1 MILKTST
8 TEEKN
13 SQLRTVVNSFTGG
26 DGLATKYMKQLK
38 DRKVPDGKILG
49 VHKYS
54 LKNCNTYIVAIKRN
68 YGRSRKVSELVFDY
82 YAEQINPATGRVS
95 YLRPSFDITGVRI
108 DGYLEF
114 TEHFIKR
121 LKERD
126 GKDFQDLLKTAGG
139 DVLSLVDGTSG
150 DLEGTFGGYRVFV
163 KKEGRNCTITT
174 MVTDD
179 MLYDNQRPTSEVIN
193 VQAEQYNEL
202 KNSVI
207 VAA

>member
-1 MILKTST
+1 M
-8 TEEKN
+8 
-13 SQLRTVVNSFTGG
+13 RAVVNSFTGG

-82 YAEQINPATGRVS
+82 YVEQINPDTGRVS

-108 DGYLEF
+108 YGYLEF

-179 MLYDNQRPTSEVIN
+179 MLYDNQRPTSEVIK

>member
-8 TEEKN
+8 PEEKN
-13 SQLRTVVNSFTGG
+13 KQLRTVVNSFTGG
-26 DGLATKYMKQLK
+26 HGLAAKYMKQLK

-54 LKNCNTYIVAIKRN
+54 LKTCNTYIVAIKRN
-68 YGRSRKVSELVFDY
+68 YGRSRNVSELVFDY
-82 YAEQINPATGRVS
+82 YVEQINPATGRVS

-126 GKDFQDLLKTAGG
+126 GKDFLDLLKTAGG

-179 MLYDNQRPTSEVIN
+179 MLYDNQRPTGDSIQSRTEEYESIKKKII
-193 VQAEQYNEL
+193 L
-202 KNSVI
+202 
-207 VAA
+207 AA